1 MLVAVTGA
9 GGFLGGAA
17 VRALLAAGH
26 EVRALVRTRKVAA
39 GIDARSIE
47 LPLVGAE
54 VFAGCD
60 ACVHAAAFH
69 GLRVEDRQRMELVNV
84 EGTRAVLAAAR
95 AAGIRRF
102 VHVSTMGTC
111 APRADR
117 QPATELDVIQPG
129 PLTSH
134 YARTKLAA
142 ERLALAAADL
152 NVVVVNPAALVG
164 SGDTAPSVTGRRI
177 LDVLHGMRP
186 RVHEGPVNHASVE
199 DVARGIV
206 LALERGRVGERYL
219 LGGSN
224 LDENAFLDF
233 VCAAAGVP
241 RPALPRQGV
250 LARLLQ
256 PRRPIPGNLAI
267 NDDKAVREL
276 GYTKSPLEDA
286 FRMAVADYRARGLA
300 P

>member
-1 MLVAVTGA
+1 MQVAVTGA
-9 GGFLGGAA
+9 GGFLGGAI
-17 VRALLAAGH
+17 VRALLRTGH
-26 EVRALVRTRKVAA
+26 EVRALVHKRPPVGCQNTHV
-39 GIDARSIE
+39 IE
-47 LPLVGAE
+47 LPLVPPD

-60 ACVHAAAFH
+60 AVIHAAAFH
-69 GLRVEDRQRMELVNV
+69 GIHVEDRQRMELVNV
-84 EGTRAVLAAAR
+84 EGTRSVLAAAR

-117 QPATELDVIQPG
+117 APATELDVIQPG

-152 NVVVVNPAALVG
+152 DVVVVNPAALVG

-177 LDVLHGMRP
+177 LDVLHGRRP

-199 DVARGIV
+199 DVARGI
-206 LALERGRVGERYL
+206 LSALERGRAGERYL
-219 LGGSN
+219 LGGTN
-224 LDENAFLDF
+224 LDESAFLDF
-233 VCAAAGVP
+233 VCEAAGIP
-241 RPALPRQGV
+241 RPEVPRQGV
-250 LARLLQ
+250 LARLLR

-267 NDDKAVREL
+267 NDAKAAREL
-276 GYTKSPLEDA
+276 GYVHTSLADA
-286 FRMAVADYRARGLA
+286 FRTAVSDYRARGLA

>member
-9 GGFLGGAA
+9 GGFLGGAIA
-17 VRALLAAGH
+17 RALGAAGH
-26 EVRALVRTRKVAA
+26 EVRALVRTRKAA
-39 GIDARSIE
+39 GALDSRTID
-47 LPLVGAE
+47 LPVIGPE

-69 GLRVEDRQRMELVNV
+69 GLHLEDRPRMESVNV

-95 AAGIRRF
+95 AAGVRRF

-142 ERLALAAADL
+142 ERLAFAAADL

-164 SGDTAPSVTGRRI
+164 VGDTAPSVTGRRI
-177 LDVLHGMRP
+177 LDVLHGRRP

-199 DVARGIV
+199 DAARGIV
-206 LALERGRVGERYL
+206 LALEKGRVGERYL
-219 LGGSN
+219 LGGTN
-224 LDENAFLDF
+224 LDEAAFLDC
-233 VCAAAGVP
+233 VCAAAGIA
-241 RPALPRQGV
+241 RPEVPRQGV
-250 LARLLQ
+250 LARLLA

-276 GYTKSPLEDA
+276 GYAHTPLADA
-286 FRMAVADYRARGLA
+286 FRIAVADYRARGLA